1 MTESHLVVS
10 RAKGITRL
18 TLDRP
23 AKRNAITVAMYV
35 AMAGA
40 LEEAEHD
47 GTAVVILSGNGA
59 GFCAGNDLADFVAN
73 RPEGEAA
80 PVHRFL
86 RAISSSSRILIA
98 AVHGPTIGIGTTMLL
113 HCDFVIAAEDA
124 VLQMPFVDL
133 AIVPEAASSLLV
145 PRLMGHQ
152 RAAALLLN
160 CEKINAARAETL
172 GLVNRVVPAGTEL
185 AEAET
190 LAARLLQKPRSALL
204 ASKALMKSQTTDIPG
219 RMAEENRAFSA
230 QLKTPELA
238 ATIEKFFATRVK
250 A

>member
-1 MTESHLVVS
+1 MIEYIALQREGALT
-10 RAKGITRL
+10 RITL
-18 TLDRP
+18 NRP
-23 AKRNAITVAMYV
+23 EKRNAITVAMY
-35 AMAGA
+35 ASMAAA
-40 LEEAEHD
+40 LEAAEHD
-47 GTAVVILSGNGA
+47 GTAAIIFSGNGA

-73 RPEGEAA
+73 RPEDEEA

-86 RAISSSSRILIA
+86 RAISTSTRVLIA
-98 AVHGPTIGIGTTMLL
+98 AVQGPAIGIGTTMLL
-113 HCDFVIAAEDA
+113 HCDFVVAAENT

-152 RAAALLLN
+152 RAAALLLL
-160 CEKINAARAETL
+160 CEKITAMQAETL
-172 GLVNRVVPAGTEL
+172 GLVNRVVPAGAAL
-185 AEAET
+185 AEAEA

-204 ASKALMKSQTTDIPG
+204 ASKALMKNHTADVST
-219 RMAEENRAFSA
+219 RMAEENQVFAA

-238 ATIEKFFATRVK
+238 AIIANFFAAREK